1 MDLDSTPILKLEL
14 SFQWSPD
21 SPPKS
26 ESSPANQEMS
36 TEWMFSWILAVR
48 DDDEWMRAKLTMEKR
63 FKTIGDVFKETLS
76 LLYQPS

>member
-1 MDLDSTPILKLEL
+1 
-14 SFQWSPD
+14 
-21 SPPKS
+21 
-26 ESSPANQEMS
+26 MS

-48 DDDEWMRAKLTMEKR
+48 DDDEWMRAKLTIEKR